1 MAERLLNR
9 QTPGAPGRR
18 KQAAGLRQG
27 VLPLEVVSK
36 GRFAKSEPTIHRGE
50 DLDTPTYI
58 RRGVA
63 LN

>member
-9 QTPGAPGRR
+9 QAPGTAGRR
-18 KQAAGLRQG
+18 KKAVGLHQG

-36 GRFAKSEPTIHRGE
+36 GRFAQSEPTIHRGE